1 MDNTQEIESPE
12 VFNKDLLEAIA
23 GAEDGHLKKAS
34 AAASKMVRRR
44 IRENGFSRL
53 VLPYKQISDSDLNQL
68 PDTELPVIIEE
79 MEPESPGAKSIAFN
93 DSADTEF
100 YRGDKFVV
108 FFSKIRI
115 LGGIILDQVLRGDCA
130 GIGLTAGCVPA
141 SLIEAIKS
149 DSRARVRLPGYGDA
163 LQGLLTMVNVCGHGN
178 TK

>member
-115 LGGIILDQVLRGDCA
+115 LGGIILDQFWQTTVRVL
-130 GIGLTAGCVPA
+130 I
-141 SLIEAIKS
+141 
-149 DSRARVRLPGYGDA
+149 
-163 LQGLLTMVNVCGHGN
+163 
-178 TK
+178 

>member
-1 MDNTQEIESPE
+1 METNQEIESPE

-23 GAEDGHLKKAS
+23 GAEDGHLKRAS

-53 VLPYKQISDSDLNQL
+53 ILPYKQISDSDLNQL

-79 MEPESPGAKSIAFN
+79 MEPSSPGAKSIAFN

-108 FFSKIRI
+108 FFSKITI
-115 LGGIILDQVLRGDCA
+115 LCSNIMFQIWR
-130 GIGLTAGCVPA
+130 
-141 SLIEAIKS
+141 
-149 DSRARVRLPGYGDA
+149 
-163 LQGLLTMVNVCGHGN
+163 
-178 TK
+178 TKVWIFL